1 MQETWVWSLDWEDL
15 LKKGMAAHSRIL
27 CLEKFH
33 GQRSL
38 VVVQSVSPVQLF
50 VTPRT
55 TACPASL
62 SFTISWSLLRLMSF
76 ESVMPSNHL
85 ILLSLSPPAFNPSNE
100 CSGLI
105 SLRIDWFDLL
115 AVQGTLKSLLQCHG
129 LKASIL
135 QCSVF
140 LMVQLPSIHDYWK
153 NHSFDYTDLCQ
164 QSAVSVS

>member
-1 MQETWVWSLDWEDL
+1 MRWYHIAVLVHISLIIWWASLVSQMVKNLLAMQETWVWSLDWEDL

-85 ILLSLSPPAFNPSNE
+85 ILLSLSPPAFNPSHHL
-100 CSGLI
+100 GLFQWVDSSHQVAKVLEI
-105 SLRIDWFDLL
+105 
-115 AVQGTLKSLLQCHG
+115 
-129 LKASIL
+129 
-135 QCSVF
+135 
-140 LMVQLPSIHDYWK
+140 QL
-153 NHSFDYTDLCQ
+153 
-164 QSAVSVS
+164 